1 MTVPCTGWMSG
12 YHIPVNCA
20 LRDRPRNTDD
30 PRMPTLL
37 VIDDDRLVLEC
48 LGLAFAGDGVVVRPA
63 LTAAAG
69 LAEFE
74 RVRPDAVLSD
84 IRLPDLSGLDVLA
97 RLRAI
102 DPKVPVVLMTG
113 HGTAETAIE
122 AMRQGAYD
130 YLLKPLDPDGLTAV
144 VERAF
149 EVGRLMR
156 VPAVLSG
163 DDADPT
169 ADRTDL
175 FVGHSPVMQ
184 EVFKT
189 IGRVAPSDASVLIR
203 GETGTGKEMVAR
215 AIYHYSKR
223 ADKPFLAVNC
233 AAIPESLLESELFGH
248 EKGSFT
254 GADRKRV
261 GKFEQAH
268 GGTLFLDEVGDMTP
282 LTQAKILRVLQDGR
296 FERVGGSEAVRTDV
310 RIVAATNRDL
320 EAMMADGEFRED
332 LFYRLNVC
340 PIRLPPLRERPEDIP
355 PLVSHFLRRHG
366 PEFGKTVT
374 GIAPAALERLASYRW
389 SGNVRQLQSVVK
401 QALVRAVGPTLTVDD
416 LPTEFRTTASP
427 TETSAAEPVE
437 GVADAVRRYARDR
450 LGNDPTDLHAELI
463 AVVERE
469 VIAEALRFTNG
480 NLSRAS
486 ALLGIARPTLRA
498 KIAALD
504 LRVEPATTVTRRPAP
519 KGDAPS

>member
-1 MTVPCTGWMSG
+1 
-12 YHIPVNCA
+12 
-20 LRDRPRNTDD
+20 
-30 PRMPTLL
+30 MPTLL

-48 LGLAFAGDGVVVRPA
+48 LGLAFAGYGVTVLPA

-74 RVRPDAVLSD
+74 RVRPEVVLSD
-84 IRLPDLSGLDVLA
+84 IRLPDLSGLDLLA

-130 YLLKPLDPDGLTAV
+130 YLLKPLDPDILTTV

-149 EVGRLMR
+149 EVSRLMR
-156 VPAVLSG
+156 VPTVLSG
-163 DDADPT
+163 DDADPV

-175 FVGHSPVMQ
+175 FVGRSPIMQ

-233 AAIPESLLESELFGH
+233 AAIPETLLESELFGH

-268 GGTLFLDEVGDMTP
+268 GGTLFLDEIGDMTP

-296 FERVGGSEAVRTDV
+296 FERVGGSEAIRTDV
-310 RIVAATNRDL
+310 RIIAATNRDL
-320 EAMMADGEFRED
+320 ETMMVGGEFRED

-340 PIRLPPLRERPEDIP
+340 PIRLPPLRERPDDIP

-366 PEFGKTVT
+366 PEFDKKVT

-401 QALVRAVGPTLTVDD
+401 QALVRTVGPTLTVDN
-416 LPTEFRTTASP
+416 LPAEFHTAACPAETTVTEP
-427 TETSAAEPVE
+427 
-437 GVADAVRRYARDR
+437 ADAVAVVIRRYAQDR
-450 LGNDPTDLHAELI
+450 LGSDPTGLYAELI

-469 VIAEALRFTNG
+469 AIAEVLRFTNG

-486 ALLGIARPTLRA
+486 VVLGISRPTLRA

-504 LRVEPATTVTRRPAP
+504 LRVESASTVSRRP
-519 KGDAPS
+519 DS

>member
-1 MTVPCTGWMSG
+1 
-12 YHIPVNCA
+12 
-20 LRDRPRNTDD
+20 
-30 PRMPTLL
+30 MPTLL
-37 VIDDDRLVLEC
+37 VIDDDRLILEC
-48 LGLAFAGDGVVVRPA
+48 LTLACAGDGVTVLPA

-84 IRLPDLSGLDVLA
+84 IRLPDLSGLEILA

-130 YLLKPLDPDGLTAV
+130 YLLKPLDPDVLTAV

-163 DDADPT
+163 DDTDPT

-175 FVGHSPVMQ
+175 FVSHSPVMQ

-189 IGRVAPSDASVLIR
+189 IGRVAPTDASVLIR

-223 ADKPFLAVNC
+223 AEKPFLAVNC
-233 AAIPESLLESELFGH
+233 AAIPETLLESELFGH

-261 GKFEQAH
+261 GKFEQAN

-320 EAMMADGEFRED
+320 EAMMAAGEFRED

-340 PIRLPPLRERPEDIP
+340 PIRLPPLRERPDDIP

-374 GIAPAALERLASYRW
+374 GISPAALERLASDRW
-389 SGNVRQLQSVVK
+389 PGNVRQLQSVMK
-401 QALVRAVGPTLTVDD
+401 QALVRAVGPVLTEDD
-416 LPTEFRTTASP
+416 LPAELHSP
-427 TETSAAEPVE
+427 ADPPEAPGAEPAE
-437 GVADAVRRYARDR
+437 EVADAVRRYARDH
-450 LGNDPTDLHAELI
+450 LGNNPTALHAELI

-486 ALLGIARPTLRA
+486 VLLGIARPTLRA
-498 KIAALD
+498 KLAALG
-504 LRVEPATTVTRRPAP
+504 LQVEPAATITRRPGP
-519 KGDAPS
+519 KG

>member
-1 MTVPCTGWMSG
+1 
-12 YHIPVNCA
+12 
-20 LRDRPRNTDD
+20 
-30 PRMPTLL
+30 MPTLL

-48 LGLAFAGDGVVVRPA
+48 LGLAFAGDGVTVLPA

-122 AMRQGAYD
+122 AMRQGAYE
-130 YLLKPLDPDGLTAV
+130 YLLKPLDPDVLTAV
-144 VERAF
+144 VQRAF

-156 VPAVLSG
+156 VPAVLS
-163 DDADPT
+163 DDDPT
-169 ADRTDL
+169 GDRADL
-175 FVGHSPVMQ
+175 FVGHSPTLQ

-189 IGRVAPSDASVLIR
+189 IGRVAPTDASVLIR

-233 AAIPESLLESELFGH
+233 AAIPETLLESELFGH
-248 EKGSFT
+248 EKGAFT

-261 GKFEQAH
+261 GKFEQVH
-268 GGTLFLDEVGDMTP
+268 GGTLFLDEVGDMPP
-282 LTQAKILRVLQDGR
+282 LTQSKILRVLQDGR

-310 RIVAATNRDL
+310 RIIAATNRDL
-320 EAMMADGEFRED
+320 ETMMAGGDFRED

-355 PLVSHFLRRHG
+355 LLVTHFLRRHG
-366 PEFGKTVT
+366 PEFGKAVM
-374 GIAPAALERLASYRW
+374 GIAPAALERLTSYRW
-389 SGNVRQLQSVVK
+389 PGNVRQLQSVVK
-401 QALVRAVGPTLTVDD
+401 QGLVRATGPTLTVDN
-416 LPTEFRTTASP
+416 LPAEFHAFDCQ
-427 TETSAAEPVE
+427 TETSAAKVSET
-437 GVADAVRRYARDR
+437 VAEAVRRYARDR
-450 LGNDPTDLHAELI
+450 LGNDPTDLHAELL

-469 VIAEALRFTNG
+469 VIVEALRFTNC

-486 ALLGIARPTLRA
+486 LLLGIARPTLRA
-498 KIAALD
+498 KIAALG
-504 LRVEPATTVTRRPAP
+504 LGVESTTTVSRLPNP
-519 KGDAPS
+519 KS